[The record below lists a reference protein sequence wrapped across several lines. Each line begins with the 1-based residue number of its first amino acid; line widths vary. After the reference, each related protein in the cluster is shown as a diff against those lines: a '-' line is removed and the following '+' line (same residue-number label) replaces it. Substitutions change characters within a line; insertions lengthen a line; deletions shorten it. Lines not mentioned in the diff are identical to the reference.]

1 MIKKRHFYIVIGIL
15 LAGFIVG
22 SFLDLQINQ
31 AIYSQ
36 GNMFG
41 VIMASFGTYPCYA
54 GLSFAAGGL
63 LITSIRKKDLH
74 IIWRIVSW
82 GLAALGYGL
91 SVWLGSK
98 DVPSVNG
105 FNNEALEMPF
115 VLANIFVFAGFTALG
130 FIVCNKG
137 DENKLWMSLMVM
149 AIIFLLALLPTSFL
163 IKLVLHRPRYRFVVN
178 SGEIAFHNWWES
190 YGAYKEYIEE
200 GHILYGH
207 LITKEEFKSFP
218 SGHSGSAAIMMMVL
232 PYLSMFFKKLKGKET
247 MMFYIGFAWT
257 LLMMFSRMLVGA
269 HFLTDTCMGALIVV
283 VVFYIGHE
291 IATRKGFIYK
301 DEYHP
306 QQQESVQQ

>member
-1 MIKKRHFYIVIGIL
+1 MIKKRHFYIVVGIL
-15 LAGFIVG
+15 LVGFIVG

-63 LITSIRKKDLH
+63 LITSVKKKDLH

-98 DVPSVNG
+98 DVPSING
-105 FNNEALEMPF
+105 FNNLALELPII
-115 VLANIFVFAGFTALG
+115 LINIFVFLGFATLG
-130 FIVCNKG
+130 FIFCYKG

-149 AIIFLLALLPTSFL
+149 AVVFLLALLPTSFL
-163 IKLVLHRPRYRFVVN
+163 IKLVIHRPRYRFVVN
-178 SGEIAFHNWWES
+178 SGTVGFCNWWETCKD
-190 YGAYKEYIEE
+190 YKNYINGDLE
-200 GHILYGH
+200 LYGH
-207 LITKEEFKSFP
+207 VITKEEFKSFP

-257 LLMMFSRMLVGA
+257 VLMMFSRILVGA
-269 HFLTDTCMGALIVV
+269 HYLTDTCMGALIVV

-291 IATRKGFIYK
+291 IATRKGLIYK

-306 QQQESVQQ
+306 QQEEVQQ

>member
-257 LLMMFSRMLVGA
+257 LLMMFSRLLVGA

>member
-1 MIKKRHFYIVIGIL
+1 MIKKRHFYIVIGVL

-63 LITSIRKKDLH
+63 LVTSVKKKDLH
-74 IIWRIVSW
+74 VIFKILSW
-82 GLAALGYGL
+82 GLAALGYVL

-105 FNNEALEMPF
+105 FNNDALELPF
-115 VLANIFVFAGFTALG
+115 TIANIFVFLGFAALG

-137 DENKLWMSLMVM
+137 DENKLWSALMVM
-149 AIIFLLALLPTSFL
+149 AVIFLLALLPTSFL

-190 YGAYKEYIEE
+190 YGAYEEYINE
-200 GHILYGH
+200 GHVLYGIT
-207 LITKEEFKSFP
+207 ITKEEFKSFP

-232 PYLSMFFKKLKGKET
+232 PYLSLFFNKLKGKET
-247 MMFYIGFAWT
+247 MMFYIGFGWT
-257 LLMMFSRMLVGA
+257 LVMMFSRMLVGA

-301 DEYHP
+301 DEYPP
-306 QQQESVQQ
+306 QQEATVQQ

>member
-31 AIYSQ
+31 ALYSQ
-36 GNMFG
+36 GNMYG
-41 VIMASFGTYPCYA
+41 VIMAAFGTYPCYA
-54 GLSFAAGGL
+54 GLSFTAGGL
-63 LITSIRKKDLH
+63 LITSLKKKDLH
-74 IIWRIVSW
+74 IVWRIISW
-82 GLAALGYGL
+82 FLVALGYGL
-91 SVWLGSK
+91 SVYLGSK

-105 FNNEALEMPF
+105 FDNKQLLLPTMAINVF
-115 VLANIFVFAGFTALG
+115 IFAGFGALG
-130 FIVCNKG
+130 FLVCKKG
-137 DENKLWMSLMVM
+137 DMNTLW
-149 AIIFLLALLPTSFL
+149 ID
-163 IKLVLHRPRYRFVVN
+163 RFVVN
-178 SGEIAFHNWWES
+178 SGTVGFCNWWETCKD
-190 YGAYKEYIEE
+190 YKNYINGDLE
-200 GHILYGH
+200 LYGH
-207 LITKEEFKSFP
+207 VITKEEFKSFP

-283 VVFYIGHE
+283 VVVYIGHE
-291 IATRKGFIYK
+291 IATRKGLIYK

-306 QQQESVQQ
+306 QQQEAVQQ